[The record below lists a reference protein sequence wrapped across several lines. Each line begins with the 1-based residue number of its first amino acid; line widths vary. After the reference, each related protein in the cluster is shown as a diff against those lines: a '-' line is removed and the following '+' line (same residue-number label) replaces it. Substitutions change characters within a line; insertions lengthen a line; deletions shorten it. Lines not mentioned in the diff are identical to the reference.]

1 MSKNFEER
9 RKADK
14 QMEENR
20 KKNEMA
26 KKEIQELGKLS
37 PNGQDILKYRLWHDQ
52 QGICLYT
59 GKTIP
64 LEELFQPGYDI
75 DHILPYSI
83 TFDDSYRNKVLG
95 YFTGKPQ
102 KRETVPHMSILV
114 MMRSVGVPMKQ
125 ELIILSR
132 TIRSVAIC

>member
-1 MSKNFEER
+1 
-9 RKADK
+9 
-14 QMEENR
+14 
-20 KKNEMA
+20 MA

-59 GKTIP
+59 GKKIP

-83 TFDDSYRNKVLG
+83 TFDDSYRNKVLVTSQANREKG
-95 YFTGKPQ
+95 NRTPYEYFGQ
-102 KRETVPHMSILV
+102 
-114 MMRSVGVPMKQ
+114 MRFIGVPMKQ
-125 ELIILSR
+125 ESIILSR
-132 TIRSVAIC
+132 TIRNVEIY